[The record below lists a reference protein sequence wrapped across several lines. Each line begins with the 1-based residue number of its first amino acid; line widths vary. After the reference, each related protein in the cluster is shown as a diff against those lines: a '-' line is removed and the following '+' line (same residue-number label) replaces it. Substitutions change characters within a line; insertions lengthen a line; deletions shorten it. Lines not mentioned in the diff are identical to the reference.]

1 MDSDSRTAKAINEMQ
16 SFTMETRSDHIQELE
31 DQRQENQRIVNDLT
45 KQYQGC
51 LDILYFVL

>member
-16 SFTMETRSDHIQELE
+16 SFTMEKRADHIQELE